1 MKIVTI
7 VGARPQFVKAAAVSR
22 AVQTYNQSIS
32 GNQTTILELLVHTGQ
47 HYDRDMSDIFFEE
60 LGIPEPAYNL
70 GIGSGSHGRQT
81 GEMLRG
87 IEEALLREQ
96 PDWLLAYGDTNST
109 LAGALAAVKLHIPV
123 AHVEAGLRSHNRCMP
138 EEINRVLTDH
148 VSTLLLCPTET
159 AVKNLKD
166 EGIKQGVHLV
176 GDVMYDA
183 VLHDLPVAER
193 RSAIL
198 RDLGLQPKG
207 YHLATVHRAE
217 NTDDTIRFDGIL
229 AALQEISRSRPV
241 VWPMHPR
248 TRQVLSRL
256 HPSLL
261 ADAIEDHS
269 TPIPGRAG
277 THHGLCA
284 INPVSYFDMLVLE
297 KNAKLIITDSGG
309 VQKEAYWLGVPCV
322 TLRDETEWVE
332 TVEVGWNVLAG
343 ADRDQIVRLAETRTP
358 PGERPALF
366 GAGDAAKRTIEVL
379 AA

>member
-217 NTDDTIRFDGIL
+217 NTDDTIRLDGIL
-229 AALQEISRSRPV
+229 AALQEISRIRPV

-297 KNAKLIITDSGG
+297 KNAKLILTDSGG

>member
-217 NTDDTIRFDGIL
+217 NTDDTIRLDGIL
-229 AALQEISRSRPV
+229 AALQEISRIRPV

-277 THHGLCA
+277 THHGLRA

-297 KNAKLIITDSGG
+297 KNAKLILTDSGG